1 MTALNLIRPRRV
13 RAGRRQGA
21 PVTLALAG
29 VLAML
34 AVLATA
40 PETAAIPQ
48 TINYQGLLAEDG
60 VAVDG
65 TRSVRFKIYDSAQG
79 GGVLWQEDQVVTFTD
94 GVFSVMLGS
103 ATSMPQSVFSGA
115 QRWLAIS
122 IEGGADITPRAEIAA
137 VAYAFRAAQADSAR
151 AAGTA
156 TSATQATNAGL
167 LDNMDSSEF
176 AGSNH
181 NHDTRYD
188 ARYYTQ
194 TVLKTSDLTPPNQ
207 GSNMVNW
214 NNLTDVPGGFAD
226 NVDNTGGG
234 VTDHGALTGLGDNDH
249 PQYALRDSLKTSDGT
264 GPNAGANL
272 VHWDVLGGVP
282 ADFADGTDN
291 ITTNASLIATGVMS
305 PQRVDG
311 VAIVTSDPRLLT
323 TDQKSQ
329 LTGGD
334 STSLHK
340 HFGMGDV
347 SAVTA
352 GEGLTGGG
360 QSGAVSLAHAA
371 DARSLPFAH
380 HYPPIVA
387 YARADSFKS
396 DSQEIVVVDSV
407 SIYAPDSGF
416 VQVWFSGGQKLDT
429 TSKGFPPRLSALRY
443 IAAYG
448 FSVDDRHNPV
458 YMLTSDIQ
466 DTVFYALPQ
475 LYVPTKCISG
485 TAVVPVTGGRHTVYF
500 LTYIAVEIDAGAM
513 NTIESP
519 SLVAV
524 YYALDSTAFASMMM
538 DRQRTT
544 SPTGGQAR

>member
-1 MTALNLIRPRRV
+1 MTALNVRKLRKA
-13 RAGRRQGA
+13 RAGWRQWA
-21 PVTLALAG
+21 AVALTALA
-29 VLAML
+29 AWI
-34 AVLATA
+34 AVLAAA
-40 PETAAIPQ
+40 PEVVAIPQ

-60 VAVDG
+60 VAVQG
-65 TRSVRFKIYDSAQG
+65 TRSVRFKIYDAAQG

-103 ATSMPQSVFSGA
+103 ATAVPRSVFSGA

-122 IEGGADITPRAEIAA
+122 IEGGADITPRAEIAS
-137 VAYAFRAAQADSAR
+137 VGYAFRTDAADTAR

-156 TSATQATNAGL
+156 TSAATAANASL
-167 LDNMDSSEF
+167 LNGMHSSEF
-176 AGSNH
+176 AGSGH
-181 NHDTRYD
+181 NHDSRYD

-214 NNLTDVPGGFAD
+214 NNLTDVPSGFAD

-234 VTDHGALTGLGDNDH
+234 VTDHGALSGLEDNDH
-249 PQYALRDSLKTSDGT
+249 PQYALEGSLKTSDGT
-264 GPNAGANL
+264 GPNAGVNL
-272 VHWDVLGGVP
+272 VHWDILTGVP
-282 ADFADGTDN
+282 SGFADSTDN
-291 ITTNASLIATGVMS
+291 ITTDASLLTTGVMS

-311 VAIVTSDPRLLT
+311 IAVVTSDARLLT

-347 SAVTA
+347 TGVTA
-352 GEGLTGGG
+352 GTGLAGGG
-360 QSGAVSLAHAA
+360 TSGTVSLAHAA
-371 DARSLPFAH
+371 DASALPFAH

-387 YARADSFKS
+387 FAQADSFKS
-396 DSQEIVVVDSV
+396 DSQEPVIVDSV

-429 TSKGFPPRLSALRY
+429 VSRGFPPRLSARRY
-443 IAAYG
+443 IGRYG
-448 FSVDDRHNPV
+448 FSVDDPDNPV

-466 DTVFYALPQ
+466 DTVFYALPE
-475 LYVPTKCISG
+475 LYVPTRCISG
-485 TAVVPVTGGRHTVYF
+485 TAVVQVSEGFHTVYF
-500 LTYIAVEIDAGAM
+500 LTYMAVEIDAGAV
-513 NTIESP
+513 NTIERP

-524 YYALDSTAFASMMM
+524 YFQLGSAAFPGEAMGGE
-538 DRQRTT
+538 R
-544 SPTGGQAR
+544 SPNPARGQAR